1 MTHDELLAK
10 INIGAK
16 FHGTSWSVDG
26 LELIKQSQAL
36 RAIVELHKPIK
47 ISGEELCD
55 ACEEWT
61 NEGAN
66 YRVYP
71 CPTIE
76 AIEKVLQ

>member
-1 MTHDELLAK
+1 MTHNELLAK
-10 INIGAK
+10 IDNYTCCSGA
-16 FHGTSWSVDG
+16 H
-26 LELIKQSQAL
+26 ELAL